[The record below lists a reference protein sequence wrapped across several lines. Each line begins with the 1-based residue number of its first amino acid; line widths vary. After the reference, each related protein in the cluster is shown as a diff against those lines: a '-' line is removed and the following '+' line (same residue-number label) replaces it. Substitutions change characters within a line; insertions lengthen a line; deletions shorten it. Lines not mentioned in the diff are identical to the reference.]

1 MNNNAPIFKIIGN
14 KLQPRGRLSLFSF
27 VLFFHQACV
36 SRANYQRCYCIIRPN
51 KLTPQK
57 IATF

>member
-14 KLQPRGRLSLFSF
+14 KLQVRGQLNLFSF

-36 SRANYQRCYCIIRPN
+36 SRANHQRCYCIIRPN
-51 KLTPQK
+51 KPTPQK
-57 IATF
+57 IVTF